1 VRIELSKVWKG
12 YGEGASQFWALRDV
26 SLTIADGPMIA
37 VVGPS
42 GSGKSTLLHLL
53 GFLDTPTRGSILL
66 DEAPVNGLSDREL
79 SLVRRNRIGFVF
91 QQYHLNESLTA
102 LQNVMVPLELAR
114 VRRRKELAAQVL
126 SQVGLASKLGSY
138 PAELSGGEQ
147 QRVAIARAL
156 VNAPEL
162 ILADEPTGNLDST
175 TGAHVLELL
184 RELNKE
190 KRIAVALVTHDEA
203 VARSCGTQIQV
214 RDGRLL

>member
-1 VRIELSKVWKG
+1 MRLDLSKIWKS

-26 SLTIADGPMIA
+26 SLTIADAPRIGIIGA
-37 VVGPS
+37 S

-53 GFLDTPTRGSILL
+53 GFLDTPTRGLILL
-66 DEAPVNGLSDREL
+66 DGAPVNGLSDRQL

-91 QQYHLNESLTA
+91 QQYYLNESLTA

-114 VRRRKELAAQVL
+114 ARDRQTTAARVLA
-126 SQVGLASKLGSY
+126 QVGLANKLGSY

-156 VNAPEL
+156 ANSPEL

-175 TGAHVLELL
+175 TGAKILELL
-184 RELNKE
+184 LELNRE
-190 KRIAVALVTHDEA
+190 KGIAVVLVTHDEA
-203 VARSCGTQIQV
+203 VAQSCDVQLHL
-214 RDGRLL
+214 RDGRVV

>member
-1 VRIELSKVWKG
+1 MRLDLSKVWKA

-26 SLTIADGPMIA
+26 SLTIDDAPMIA
-37 VVGPS
+37 VLGPS

-66 DEAPVNGLSDREL
+66 DGISVEGLSDREL

-91 QQYHLNESLTA
+91 QQYHLNESLTT

-114 VRRRKELAAQVL
+114 VRDRRTVAARVL
-126 SQVGLASKLGSY
+126 DQVGLASKLGSY
-138 PAELSGGEQ
+138 PSELSGGEQ

-156 VNAPEL
+156 ANAPEL

-175 TGAHVLELL
+175 TGANILELL
-184 RELNKE
+184 LGMNREKG
-190 KRIAVALVTHDEA
+190 IAVVLVTHDEA
-203 VARSCGTQIQV
+203 VARSCDVQIQV
-214 RDGRLL
+214 RDGRVL

>member
-1 VRIELSKVWKG
+1 MRIELSGVWKG
-12 YGEGASQFWALRDV
+12 YGEGPSQFWALRDV

-37 VVGPS
+37 IVGPS

-102 LQNVMVPLELAR
+102 LQNVMVPLDLAR

-126 SQVGLASKLGSY
+126 GQVGLASKLGSY

-156 VNAPEL
+156 ANAPEL
-162 ILADEPTGNLDST
+162 ILADEPTGNLDSA

-184 RELNKE
+184 RELNRE
-190 KRIAVALVTHDEA
+190 KGIAVVLVTHDEA
-203 VARSCGTQIQV
+203 VARSCGTQIHV